1 MLCFITLNF
10 KKDATIRVIYA
21 VITKILS
28 RKKVIRVKKRCFSPR
43 KGLFLASNDPKR
55 VKKGAFSREK
65 LRFLTRIRSF
75 LEGIYLIFDAIRA
88 GVSVIL
94 PIVVIDGLKNDKVL

>member
-1 MLCFITLNF
+1 MLCFITRNF
-10 KKDATIRVIYA
+10 KKDARIREIYA

-28 RKKVIRVKKRCFSPR
+28 RKKVIRVKKRCFSPK
-43 KGLFLASNDPKR
+43 KGLFLASNDLIR
-55 VKKGAFSREK
+55 VEKWSFLREK

-94 PIVVIDGLKNDKVL
+94 PIVVVDGLKNDKVL